1 MSQAKR
7 RKGYSFAV
15 LFLDLDYF
23 KIVNDTRGHRIG
35 DQLLAG
41 VASRIGGCQRPGD
54 TVARLGGDEFAIL
67 LHDVGDG
74 AVAIRVAERIQQE
87 LMLPFNLKKAE
98 IVTTASIGIALS
110 ATGYDEPE
118 DVLHDADKAMYLA
131 KSNGRS
137 RHELFDRGLQA
148 RAKALAQ
155 SELDLRQAVERQ
167 EFLIYYQPIVSLA
180 SGRIT
185 GTEALLRWQHPRR
198 GLVPPKEFLPLAVRT
213 RLIVPIEEWVLRTA
227 CAQNKAWQE
236 AGSPSLHV
244 DINLSVS
251 HLKDKRL
258 PDLVAR
264 VLLETGMAAATL
276 GVEIPEF
283 VARKNLDLAMRAL
296 NELSALGT
304 QILLDDFGAA
314 DSSLGSLK
322 RFPVKTLKIDRSLV
336 AGVAT
341 VPADAAITTAII
353 AMAHSL
359 NMGVIAEGMET
370 QDQLA
375 FLRSRQCD
383 AIQGNIFSQP
393 LPVEGMTKLLRK
405 AQSSG
410 ASASSMSE

>member
-1 MSQAKR
+1 M
-7 RKGYSFAV
+7 
-15 LFLDLDYF
+15 
-23 KIVNDTRGHRIG
+23 
-35 DQLLAG
+35 
-41 VASRIGGCQRPGD
+41 
-54 TVARLGGDEFAIL
+54 
-67 LHDVGDG
+67 
-74 AVAIRVAERIQQE
+74 
-87 LMLPFNLKKAE
+87 
-98 IVTTASIGIALS
+98 
-110 ATGYDEPE
+110 
-118 DVLHDADKAMYLA
+118 
-131 KSNGRS
+131 
-137 RHELFDRGLQA
+137 
-148 RAKALAQ
+148 
-155 SELDLRQAVERQ
+155 
-167 EFLIYYQPIVSLA
+167 
-180 SGRIT
+180 
-185 GTEALLRWQHPRR
+185 
-198 GLVPPKEFLPLAVRT
+198 
-213 RLIVPIEEWVLRTA
+213 LRTA
-227 CAQNKAWQE
+227 CAQNKAWQD

-244 DINLSVS
+244 DVNLSVS

-258 PDLVAR
+258 PDLVER
-264 VLLETGMAAATL
+264 VLLETGMTAATL

-283 VARKNLDLAMRAL
+283 VARKNLDLTMRAL

-393 LPVEGMTKLLRK
+393 LPVEGMTKLLQK
-405 AQSSG
+405 AQLSE
-410 ASASSMSE
+410 ASASSINE